1 MIVDSSALIAFS
13 SREPG
18 WESISKALLTG
29 EAASISSVTWLETS
43 IVLSGDRYRFTPEQ
57 LGTLFR
63 LTRMAMIDF
72 TSQHTYA
79 AIDAYRRYGRG
90 NHPARL
96 NFGDCSSYATAV
108 LAGEPL
114 LYVGDDFAQTDIES
128 ALPSKTK

>member
-1 MIVDSSALIAFS
+1 
-13 SREPG
+13 
-18 WESISKALLTG
+18 
-29 EAASISSVTWLETS
+29 
-43 IVLSGDRYRFTPEQ
+43 VLSGDRYRFTPEQ

-63 LTRMAMIDF
+63 LTRMTMIDF

-79 AIDAYRRYGRG
+79 AMDAYRRYGRG

-108 LAGEPL
+108 IAGETL

-128 ALPSKTK
+128 ALPPKTK